1 MTAQQQEFDLPGG
14 RARDERNIILGL
26 NFLETE
32 ARGANLADLAEAI
45 RGLVVEYLSKYLQ
58 RKTNEERQ

>member
-1 MTAQQQEFDLPGG
+1 MTLQPQEFNLPVG

-32 ARGANLADLAEAI
+32 AREANLVQLTEAI
-45 RGLVVEYLSKYLQ
+45 HSLVVEYLSNYLQ
-58 RKTNEERQ
+58 RKTNERRQ